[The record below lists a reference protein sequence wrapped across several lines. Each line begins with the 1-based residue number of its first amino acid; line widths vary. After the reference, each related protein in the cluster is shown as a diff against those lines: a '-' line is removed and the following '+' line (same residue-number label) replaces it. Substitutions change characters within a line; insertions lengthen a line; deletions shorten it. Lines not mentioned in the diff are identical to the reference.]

1 MSKKRKEY
9 SLEQSPFYSLGTKL
23 RATLTE
29 LKASSGEDLVLA
41 RKRYFKQDE
50 YVKFIVDKE
59 FDIVSYHKLSS
70 IAKTILQ
77 YIVYNCLEYNSP
89 TFRFKVS
96 QFAFVIDCDTSYI
109 HKGIKELSA
118 SKYIAKTTSKEIYW
132 INHNKYYKGNFMIDR
147 YIKEK

>member
-9 SLEQSPFYSLGTKL
+9 DLEQSPFYSLNTKL

-29 LKASSGEDLVLA
+29 LKASTGEELVLA

-50 YVKFIVDKE
+50 YVKFIIDNE
-59 FDIVSYHKLSS
+59 FDIVTYHNLST

-89 TFRFKVS
+89 TFRFKVVD
-96 QFAFVIDCDTSYI
+96 FAAIVGYDTSYI
-109 HKGIKELSA
+109 HKGVKELQDC
-118 SKYIAKTTSKEIYW
+118 KYIAKTSSKEVYW
-132 INHNKYYKGNFMIDR
+132 INHNKYYKGNFMIDK
-147 YIKEK
+147 YVKTK